1 MVAIGGR
8 FAGGH
13 QGDVY
18 WKLTTVEST
27 WQKKGKNFTVAGQL
41 PVEDEG
47 IGWTDDNVLANS
59 GGFGLPAPFVQWI
72 RGELQVITIP
82 VILYSR
88 HKDEN
93 IKLMYDRVKRTK
105 NFDVSLRRPP
115 VCRFTFGSFMSML
128 VIVKGVGE
136 ARIARLKR
144 DGKARRITFTLTL
157 HKYEPFKREQ
167 IVTGKPP
174 RESRH
179 QLVTSERRMYEFI
192 AAAEWGT
199 ENAIFGD
206 RLRKRNRRYPFAAKD
221 EGTVKIPNGDIILNE
236 RVEPEFHAF
245 AVGNTE
251 ANEIVLEKFNAR
263 QSRVLVVSRK

>member
-1 MVAIGGR
+1 MVAVSGQ
-8 FAGGH
+8 FAGGF

-18 WKLTTVEST
+18 WQLTTVEST
-27 WQKKGKNFTVAGQL
+27 WQKKGKNFTVTGQF
-41 PVEDEG
+41 PVEDDG

-72 RGELQVITIP
+72 RGELQVITVP

-88 HKDEN
+88 HRDED
-93 IKLMYDRVKRTK
+93 IKLMYDRIKRTK
-105 NFDVSLRRPP
+105 NFDVSLRRIPI
-115 VCRFTFGSFMSML
+115 CRFTYGSFMSML
-128 VIVKGVGE
+128 IQVKGVGE

-144 DGKARRITFTLTL
+144 DGKARRIAFTLTL
-157 HKYEPFKREQ
+157 HKYEPVKRDQ
-167 IVTGKPP
+167 RITGKPP
-174 RESRH
+174 KESRI

-221 EGTVKIPNGDIILNE
+221 EGTVKIPSGDIILNE
-236 RVEPEFHAF
+236 KVEPEFHAF

-251 ANEIVLEKFNAR
+251 ANQVVLDKINAR
-263 QSRVLVVSRK
+263 RSKILVVSRK